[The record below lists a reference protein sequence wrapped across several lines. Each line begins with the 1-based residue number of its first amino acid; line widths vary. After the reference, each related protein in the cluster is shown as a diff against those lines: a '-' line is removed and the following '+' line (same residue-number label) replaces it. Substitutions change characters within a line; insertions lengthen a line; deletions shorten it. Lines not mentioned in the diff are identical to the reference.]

1 MAYTLR
7 FGGMVAPAAPWWVH
21 FVGLF
26 ATFVGGLLEDH
37 GRVGP
42 AWASAAVDLG
52 EAPEFNFLVLG
63 DFGCGIDDDTH
74 NLPCPHSHEGGRCC
88 HAGNVGQLAVAKA
101 MTDDAYHSPVDFIIN
116 AGDAFYWYGVENS
129 SDPRFNKTFTEVYN
143 SQFLQKPWYGVLGNH
158 DWKKNASA
166 LVTEYLNWKIPA
178 LSYTANGFVGG
189 VPLTIF
195 FLDTNYVERLDVCND
210 RNRSMW
216 GGRHLTEAE
225 YGECFEELKEIFDQQ
240 LVWFEESLEKASR
253 KIGHKIVVAH
263 EPVYGAG
270 KYHFTSDQSE
280 TEKLLEHKIAPL
292 LKKYGVKTYINAH
305 DHLLQHLSWDG
316 TDYYI
321 VGAGGAYLDDEP
333 KFCAED
339 DNHLRYT
346 SLGKLYGY
354 SRASVN
360 SSHVCMTFK
369 TVDKGQTEET
379 YSHCRQLIPD
389 EEPGDDPGASDW
401 PLKIF
406 ILLLILLLLCGVFIP
421 GLAVLCLKKMKQRK
435 QEESGPLGKGRSA
448 V

>member
-1 MAYTLR
+1 
-7 FGGMVAPAAPWWVH
+7 
-21 FVGLF
+21 
-26 ATFVGGLLEDH
+26 
-37 GRVGP
+37 
-42 AWASAAVDLG
+42 
-52 EAPEFNFLVLG
+52 
-63 DFGCGIDDDTH
+63 
-74 NLPCPHSHEGGRCC
+74 
-88 HAGNVGQLAVAKA
+88 
-101 MTDDAYHSPVDFIIN
+101 
-116 AGDAFYWYGVENS
+116 
-129 SDPRFNKTFTEVYN
+129 
-143 SQFLQKPWYGVLGNH
+143 
-158 DWKKNASA
+158 
-166 LVTEYLNWKIPA
+166 
-178 LSYTANGFVGG
+178 
-189 VPLTIF
+189 
-195 FLDTNYVERLDVCND
+195 
-210 RNRSMW
+210 MW

-253 KIGHKIVVAH
+253 TIGHKIVVAH

-333 KFCAED
+333 KFCTED
-339 DNHLRYT
+339 DSRLRYT
-346 SLGKLYGY
+346 SSGKVYGY

-360 SSHVCMTFK
+360 SSHVCMSFK
-369 TVDKGQTEET
+369 TVDRGQMEET

-389 EEPGDDPGASDW
+389 EEPGDDPGRSDW

-406 ILLLILLLLCGVFIP
+406 ILLLILLLLCVVFLI
-421 GLAVLCLKKMKQRK
+421 GLAVLCLKKMKRRK

-448 V
+448 VEQTTPP